1 MHESLKALLK
11 LQEIDSEMIFLR
23 EARMKRPQEL
33 ESDRRRVEE
42 RKKMVEAVVQE
53 IKKIRMES
61 DRRELDLRKNE
72 AEVVKLR
79 TALNLAKSNQE
90 YQILKDQIG
99 RLEEQDSKIEEEIL
113 KRLSEVDG
121 LDRAKKEAEAELV
134 AATGDFKKKEEELSQ
149 IVRGLD
155 EQIAALNRQREEA
168 SRAVPNEHLQLYDRV
183 LRRHK
188 DFALARMENRV
199 CQGCFM
205 SVPPQTLNMV
215 MLGRDLSQCGNCLRI
230 LYLE

>member
-23 EARMKRPQEL
+23 EARVKRPREL
-33 ESDRRRVEE
+33 ETDRRRVED
-42 RKKMVEAVVQE
+42 RKKVVEAVVQE

-79 TALNLAKSNQE
+79 TALNQAKSNQE

-121 LDRAKKEAEAELV
+121 LDKAKKEAETELT
-134 AATGDFKKKEEELSQ
+134 AAAADFKKKEEELNQ

-155 EQIAALNRQREEA
+155 EQIAALDRQREEA
-168 SRAVPNEHLQLYDRV
+168 SRAVPSEHLQLYDRV
-183 LRRHK
+183 LQRHG

-205 SVPPQTLNMV
+205 SVPPQTLNLV
-215 MLGRDLSQCGNCLRI
+215 MLGRELSQCKNCLRI